1 MVLLIFNML
10 KKLNFKITI
19 FKTVFLILLFQYG
32 LAFSD
37 LSNDVKWNAN
47 LVVVE
52 AAIKAGDYR
61 DAFALLQGPAREGH
75 AKSQYYMGMFYH
87 NGLGVLEDAVEAS
100 KWYRLAAEQGD
111 AISQFYLG
119 FFYGNGLGLEKNS
132 EEASKWYFK
141 AASQGVMEAQ
151 YNLATMYQNGVGV
164 IQNYE
169 KAFEWHLK
177 AAEQGML
184 GSQVNVG
191 IMYENSIGTK
201 KDISKAMEWYL
212 IAAERNESQA
222 QFNLAVIYHQ
232 GSGNNKDVVD
242 FEKALKW
249 YNRAARQGYADAQN
263 NLAIM
268 HYLGEGIIP
277 DPLQAYMW
285 LNISVAN
292 GNLKAIN
299 LRDTVKRNLSTQQ
312 ITEVQKL
319 AKKCLQSNYADCSD
333 DFFQGNLKVIVDK
346 NKELEDEL
354 KITYENKLKEEEQ
367 AKIQAE
373 EEARKKAEEE
383 ARLKAEEEARKKAEE
398 EARKKAEEEARLKAE
413 EEANLNKEKT
423 PLGDAA
429 VNWLFGLFKSGNP
442 STESETLKKY
452 KEKENLISNEQFKPY
467 GEETVNKIF
476 NQLGID
482 PKKLRNINIFGS
494 EKNNDNNSDERND
507 RFVPIGDEF
516 INNFLNGF
524 RNNQTDKSPDA
535 WFNNDQTFYEQL
547 KRKYKYTTDDKK
559 GMMLDII
566 IKEIKKEKKISEDEA
581 KKIAYEIL
589 KIN

>member
-1 MVLLIFNML
+1 
-10 KKLNFKITI
+10 
-19 FKTVFLILLFQYG
+19 
-32 LAFSD
+32 
-37 LSNDVKWNAN
+37 
-47 LVVVE
+47 
-52 AAIKAGDYR
+52 
-61 DAFALLQGPAREGH
+61 
-75 AKSQYYMGMFYH
+75 
-87 NGLGVLEDAVEAS
+87 
-100 KWYRLAAEQGD
+100 
-111 AISQFYLG
+111 
-119 FFYGNGLGLEKNS
+119 
-132 EEASKWYFK
+132 
-141 AASQGVMEAQ
+141 MEAQ

-367 AKIQAE
+367 AKIQAC
-373 EEARKKAEEE
+373 
-383 ARLKAEEEARKKAEE
+383 L
-398 EARKKAEEEARLKAE
+398 LY
-413 EEANLNKEKT
+413 T
-423 PLGDAA
+423 
-429 VNWLFGLFKSGNP
+429 SP
-442 STESETLKKY
+442 S
-452 KEKENLISNEQFKPY
+452 PR
-467 GEETVNKIF
+467 
-476 NQLGID
+476 D
-482 PKKLRNINIFGS
+482 
-494 EKNNDNNSDERND
+494 
-507 RFVPIGDEF
+507 
-516 INNFLNGF
+516 
-524 RNNQTDKSPDA
+524 
-535 WFNNDQTFYEQL
+535 
-547 KRKYKYTTDDKK
+547 
-559 GMMLDII
+559 
-566 IKEIKKEKKISEDEA
+566 
-581 KKIAYEIL
+581 
-589 KIN
+589 

>member
-19 FKTVFLILLFQYG
+19 FKTVFLISLFNYG
-32 LAFSD
+32 LAFAD

-119 FFYGNGLGLEKNS
+119 FFYGNGLGLEKDS

-191 IMYENSIGTK
+191 IMYENSIGTQ

-383 ARLKAEEEARKKAEE
+383 ARLKAEEEA
-398 EARKKAEEEARLKAE
+398 
-413 EEANLNKEKT
+413 NLNKEKT
-423 PLGDAA
+423 PLGDDA
-429 VNWLFGLFKSGNP
+429 VNWLLGLFKSGNP